1 MFTEDDLAV
10 AKGLIENPTRL
21 KEILKLKN
29 PEIVLDLLHN
39 PLLDSTQRVL
49 AITLLLSKETK
60 HILLPD
66 KIEMAISA
74 YKEYRYVPADL
85 KKVSALLK
93 TIQEYQIKLTVQK
106 LTSFLRNLEG
116 TDLMDLKYFSE
127 VKSEISDIKDS
138 SVISLGHIK
147 YSYQLS
153 FWSLLTAA
161 RYATKYDRRSNE
173 YEEVNKKIDLSLV
186 STIRFADNFKVEREF
201 GLGNQSHPAVYANQ
215 LIARAQMGS
224 NSYEYKSVLEKVR
237 DNVRNYESL
246 ITKARAVNKKRAE
259 INQRKAIELRAVI
272 LEQER
277 QEQERKR
284 QKEEQLAD
292 KLMAHRA
299 EGYANA
305 EYEFSEYL
313 TNLSRAEKRKISFDT
328 LGNFLASNYTYKDL
342 SIGFHTFINHCFNS
356 IDHPVITFFAKE
368 CEFIFETSEGDFYTY
383 RLVQRGYQAY
393 IITEEGPYS
402 YDENGKRIGVY
413 ARKEITYYPYTDS
426 WGLKKFFDEHWMK
439 KGKKLKNA
447 EFKRPGFDFDFLDL
461 VAYLYSDPTIIET
474 IPLYFSNWKFFADG
488 LECEGCGRPLTH
500 PISAVKGKGPVCGE
514 HQYKLAMSDGER
526 VEKYIRKYSKMRL
539 LSRDSPLVKH
549 RISRFSYQAPT
560 REQLLKLVTSRRDL
574 TSAEARSHIQSYISN
589 RY

>member
-60 HILLPD
+60 HIPLPD

-116 TDLMDLKYFSE
+116 TDLVDLKYFSE
-127 VKSEISDIKDS
+127 VNS
-138 SVISLGHIK
+138 SIISLGHIK

-153 FWSLLTAA
+153 FWSLFTAA
-161 RYATKYDRRSNE
+161 RYATKYGQNSNE

-186 STIRFADNFKVEREF
+186 GTIRFADNFKVEKEF
-201 GLGNQSHPAVYANQ
+201 GLDNQSHPAVYANQ

-277 QEQERKR
+277 QELERKR

-292 KLMAHRA
+292 KLMAYRA

-356 IDHPVITFFAKE
+356 IDHPVITF
-368 CEFIFETSEGDFYTY
+368 
-383 RLVQRGYQAY
+383 
-393 IITEEGPYS
+393 
-402 YDENGKRIGVY
+402 
-413 ARKEITYYPYTDS
+413 
-426 WGLKKFFDEHWMK
+426 
-439 KGKKLKNA
+439 
-447 EFKRPGFDFDFLDL
+447 
-461 VAYLYSDPTIIET
+461 
-474 IPLYFSNWKFFADG
+474 
-488 LECEGCGRPLTH
+488 
-500 PISAVKGKGPVCGE
+500 
-514 HQYKLAMSDGER
+514 
-526 VEKYIRKYSKMRL
+526 
-539 LSRDSPLVKH
+539 
-549 RISRFSYQAPT
+549 
-560 REQLLKLVTSRRDL
+560 
-574 TSAEARSHIQSYISN
+574 
-589 RY
+589 